1 MRILYQLLVIALLFF
16 TGLTA
21 AQEPLF
27 IEEHTADEI
36 PLTSN
41 LYIAQF
47 DDASN
52 LEQIV
57 ASSPLKWREY
67 NPKAMRG
74 IAKSAYWVRF
84 SLAHQA
90 SDPRAL
96 ILSFANPHLDYIE
109 FYHFNGSTLLNQ
121 FQAGDSF
128 PFSKRPILSTQLL
141 YSFNSKQQDTHHF
154 YLRVET
160 SGTSN
165 LPITLWT
172 SDAYYQDAERHSIL
186 YGFQI
191 GILMAIGIFSLLIAV
206 TSHSFSYSY
215 YAGYVLSITLFVA
228 SLHGLAFRFIWPEWP
243 RMQEFALPALLSLS
257 MMFAFLF
264 SEKVMRL
271 KYHNQAMLRLCRVSA
286 AMSVLLLF
294 IGLPLDYS
302 TALNL
307 NIYAVMLSCIMLMY
321 MSLAQAFKG
330 NKLAK
335 LFAIGWA
342 GMMLGALL
350 SGAIYLG
357 LLHWDLQAKTPFI
370 LGLSIEVI
378 FMAALL
384 AIRYNDERLAKLQI
398 QQDAL
403 LQAKKA
409 EETKEEALHIEARSS
424 EKLAKMV
431 QERTLEL
438 EIALRELN
446 EANQKLTEQTRID
459 SLTGVK
465 NRASFDRRIL
475 AEGRISRRQQAPLS
489 ILMLDI
495 DRFKLINDS
504 YGHLAGDQALRVIAD
519 QLKQILKRPTDLVS
533 RFGGEEFAIILP
545 NTDKIGAQQV
555 AETIRKVIS
564 KLPICW
570 GGNRI
575 RLTVSIGV
583 SSEIITSEEHT
594 TLLLE
599 QADKALYQ
607 AKNDGR
613 NQVKLYSPDQ
623 D

>member
-1 MRILYQLLVIALLFF
+1 MQAQYLLLVIALLFF
-16 TGLTA
+16 SSLTA
-21 AQEPLF
+21 AKEPLF
-27 IEEHTADEI
+27 IDEHTADKVE
-36 PLTSN
+36 LTSQ

-47 DDASN
+47 DDLSN
-52 LEQIV
+52 ITQV
-57 ASSPLKWREY
+57 AASSPFQWQAY
-67 NPKAMRG
+67 DPKEMRG
-74 IAKSAYWVRF
+74 IAKKTYWIKF
-84 SLAHQA
+84 SLTQQA
-90 SDPRAL
+90 REPREMS
-96 ILSFANPHLDYIE
+96 LSLANPHLDYIE

-141 YSFNSKQQDTHHF
+141 YSFNSKQGDTHHF
-154 YLRVET
+154 YLRIKT
-160 SGTSN
+160 SGTSS
-165 LPITLWT
+165 LPITLWA

-228 SLHGLAFRFIWPEWP
+228 SLHGLAFRFLWPEWP

-257 MMFAFLF
+257 IMFAFLF
-264 SEKVMRL
+264 SEKVMHL
-271 KYHNQAMLRLCRVSA
+271 KYHNQAMLRFCRVSA

-294 IGLPLDYS
+294 IGLLLDYS
-302 TALNL
+302 TALTL
-307 NIYAVMLSCIMLMY
+307 NIYAVMLSSVMLMY

-357 LLHWDLQAKTPFI
+357 FLHWDLQAKTPFMV
-370 LGLSIEVI
+370 GLSIEVI

-409 EETKEEALHIEARSS
+409 QEIKEEALRIEARGS

-446 EANQKLTEQTRID
+446 EANQKLTEQTRVD

-465 NRASFDRRIL
+465 NRASFDKRIL
-475 AEGRISRRQQAPLS
+475 AEGRISRRQQTPLS

-504 YGHLAGDQALRVIAD
+504 HGHLAGDQALRVIAD
-519 QLKQILKRPTDLVS
+519 NLKEILKRPTDLVS

-564 KLPICW
+564 ELPISW
-570 GGNRI
+570 GGNKI
-575 RLTVSIGV
+575 PLTVSIGV

-613 NQVKLYSPDQ
+613 NRVKLYCPDQ